1 MSFKA
6 MVKTPGDRDWVC
18 NALRFA
24 TFAEAEAYGVDLERR
39 WTLVIARETQESTDP
54 VTEDHPYPNAR
65 KETKEEE

>member
-1 MSFKA
+1 MSYKA
-6 MVKTPGDRDWVC
+6 MVKTPGDRDWVS

-24 TFAEAEAYGVDLERR
+24 TYEEAEVYGIDLASR

-65 KETKEEE
+65 KETKGEE

>member
-6 MVKTPGDRDWVC
+6 MVRTPGDKDWVG

-24 TFAEAEAYGVDLERR
+24 TYAEAETYGIDLASR

-54 VTEDHPYPNAR
+54 VTENHPYPNSR
-65 KETKEEE
+65 EENHG